1 MSSQRKRGK
10 DDYSKIP
17 VFEREPPKSIEAE
30 RAVLGAILLNP
41 DYLPEVLEVFGESRG
56 TELFYYPPHQQIY
69 NAIFDIFVQTS
80 YPPEISAVSGFL
92 EAKNLLA
99 DVGGISYLAELRNSV
114 VSLAN
119 VRYYANIVLETALL
133 RKLIQRCNYL
143 ANKAYEAETDV
154 KRLLDEAEHEI
165 FTIATQR
172 KINPIYSIATVAEDV
187 LRTVDERV
195 RSGKSISGL
204 STGFSSLDD
213 CLSGLQKAD
222 MIVLAARPSVGK
234 TAFALN
240 IAMNIAVYQNKGVL
254 IFSLEMSKEQIAQR
268 LICMLGG
275 ISSGVL
281 RSSNLAKQ
289 KMASIVK
296 AVGDLKN
303 APIYIDDT
311 PSLNVLELRS
321 KARRHLAEHSN
332 IELIIIDYL
341 QLMSSAYRGEN
352 RQVEIA
358 EISRH
363 IKGLARELDIP
374 ILTLCQLSREAEKA
388 EKEGSEP
395 KLAHLRE
402 SGAIEQDADVVMM
415 LYLDKP
421 DKPRKRDKNEQVE
434 EHTLV
439 HLKIA
444 KHRNGPL
451 SYFDFDFNR
460 KSQIFT
466 LLASDYVTDQAPT
479 FGAYVETEEAK

>member
-1 MSSQRKRGK
+1 MRPAKKRIRE
-10 DDYSKIP
+10 DYSKLP
-17 VFEREPPKSIEAE
+17 TFDREPPKSIEAE
-30 RAVLGAILLNP
+30 RAVLGAILLSP
-41 DYLPEVLEVFGESRG
+41 DTLTEILDVFGESRE
-56 TELFYYPPHQQIY
+56 TELFYYRPHQQIY
-69 NAIFDIFVQTS
+69 NAIFQIFVQTS
-80 YPPEISAVSGFL
+80 HPPEISAVAGFL
-92 EAKNLLA
+92 EARNLLVE
-99 DVGGISYLAELRNSV
+99 VGGISYLAELRNAV

-119 VRYYANIVLETALL
+119 VKYYANIVLETALL

-143 ANKAYEAETDV
+143 INKAYESETEV
-154 KRLLDEAEHEI
+154 KELLDEAEHEI

-172 KINPIYSIATVAEDV
+172 KINPIFSVATVAENV
-187 LRTVDERV
+187 LQVVDERA

-204 STGFSSLDD
+204 NTGYDLLDD
-213 CLSGLQKAD
+213 CLSGLQRAD

-240 IAMNIAVYQNKGVL
+240 LAKNIGVEQNKGVL
-254 IFSLEMSKEQIAQR
+254 IFSLEMSKEQLVQR

-275 ISSGVL
+275 FSSSVL
-281 RSSNLAKQ
+281 RKSSLAKRE
-289 KMASIVK
+289 MPSIVK

-321 KARRHLAEHSN
+321 KARRHLVEHSE

-341 QLMSSAYRGEN
+341 QLMNPAYRGEN

-363 IKGLARELDIP
+363 IKGLARELNVP
-374 ILTLCQLSREAEKA
+374 ILTLCQLSREAEK
-388 EKEGSEP
+388 ETSSEP

-415 LYLDKP
+415 LYIDRPEKGKKKEK
-421 DKPRKRDKNEQVE
+421 DNYEDM
-434 EHTLV
+434 HILV

-460 KSQIFT
+460 ETQIFT
-466 LLASDYVTDQAPT
+466 LYAPDYVAESAPPVRPS
-479 FGAYVETEEAK
+479 YVEKEDGQ